1 MHSKRISRRNLLKAL
16 GVGGLAA
23 TPILQRT
30 RAAAAAVPTDL
41 AQLLSQIRQLLGRAR
56 WQHAI
61 GDPRGI
67 DIAVLLGRLR
77 EGRFG
82 VMFKNLQA
90 FTAPDDL
97 LMGLAAGM
105 VDPRPPLSDVSLSND
120 G

>member
-67 DIAVLLGRLR
+67 DIAVLLGRSR

-82 VMFKNLQA
+82 VMSVA
-90 FTAPDDL
+90 GP
-97 LMGLAAGM
+97 AAGAQTQGAR
-105 VDPRPPLSDVSLSND
+105 VRTPRGANRDAILK
-120 G
+120 